1 MLGALALTLAD
12 RNKTQ
17 NVSLLSKSADKDHI
31 AGNFIVRTQ
40 QTKPFRWQQIESS
53 SNYRIYI
60 SNLRAAGCPE
70 PTIEDIVRGDIA
82 RAFSWKRNQLKIVDS
97 GNGPWS
103 RFREEQL
110 LDNLLGRPNESA
122 LQKEIN
128 LTAKNHPGTSVSAAS
143 LARPGNDL
151 PEENPDFAGNNWEDK
166 KIADSTYPFFAQN
179 INWAAVGFSAEEQSI
194 ISEVKQQYVDNLND
208 IGRDNTDRASSETK
222 PRESDPNLDK
232 TSHIHSMPPDD
243 LLRAEMGN
251 DGFERY
257 LQQQYLNWY
266 RQQIPPAGGNVEN
279 GSITLNLNQFAP
291 Q

>member
-1 MLGALALTLAD
+1 M
-12 RNKTQ
+12 
-17 NVSLLSKSADKDHI
+17 
-31 AGNFIVRTQ
+31 
-40 QTKPFRWQQIESS
+40 
-53 SNYRIYI
+53 
-60 SNLRAAGCPE
+60 
-70 PTIEDIVRGDIA
+70 
-82 RAFSWKRNQLKIVDS
+82 
-97 GNGPWS
+97 
-103 RFREEQL
+103 
-110 LDNLLGRPNESA
+110 
-122 LQKEIN
+122 
-128 LTAKNHPGTSVSAAS
+128 
-143 LARPGNDL
+143 